1 MDCFV
6 VPPRNDVKQKSS
18 LRGQS
23 PKQSEKVNKYKKII
37 NMKAKY
43 LIMLAL
49 VLITT
54 ACGHKKGNY
63 DASGAFEAIETLLSA
78 QTTGQI
84 EVFDLIEGQ
93 QLIANTEVGYIDTT
107 QLHLKKEQLLASI
120 KAVDS
125 RSYNVSLQ
133 IASIKQQ
140 IFKQQTELQRF
151 QNLMKSNAATQKQVD
166 DIQASIDLLQRQL
179 AAQTETLQNNNNSI
193 SSEIQSL
200 RIQMEQVEDLIRKS
214 IISSPI
220 DGTVLAKYAEKGE
233 IAVQGRAL
241 FKVADINNLYLRAY
255 ITADQ
260 LNKLQ
265 LNQELGVFADFGK
278 KEMREYKGTI
288 TWISDK
294 AEFTPRTILTKN
306 ERANLVYAVKIAVK
320 NDGYLKIGM
329 YGEVKLSID

>member
-1 MDCFV
+1 
-6 VPPRNDVKQKSS
+6 
-18 LRGQS
+18 
-23 PKQSEKVNKYKKII
+23 
-37 NMKAKY
+37 MKTKY

-63 DASGAFEAIETLLSA
+63 DASGSFEAVETLVSA
-78 QTTGQI
+78 QANGQI
-84 EVFDLIEGQ
+84 EEFNLIEGQ
-93 QLIANTEVGYIDTT
+93 QLTANSEIGYIDTI
-107 QLHLKKEQLLASI
+107 QLHLKKEQLLAGI

-140 IFKQQTELQRF
+140 ISKQQMELSRF
-151 QNLMKSNAATQKQVD
+151 QNLVKSNAATQKQVD

-179 AAQTETLQNNNNSI
+179 AAQTETLQNTNSSI
-193 SSEIQSL
+193 SSEVESL
-200 RIQMEQVEDLIRKS
+200 RIQVEQVEDLIRKS

-241 FKVADINNLYLRAY
+241 FKVADINHLYLRAY

-260 LNKLQ
+260 LNKLK
-265 LNQELGVFADFGK
+265 LNQELSVFADFGK
-278 KEMREYKGTI
+278 KDMREYKGTI

-294 AEFTPRTILTKN
+294 AEFTPRTILTKD

-329 YGEVKLSID
+329 YGQMSIN